1 MTHRTSQADQVI
13 TSRDAVYMR
22 RRLRYDY
29 KALCRRARDNR
40 LSIEEV
46 MQQNSRIANISRYRE
61 HFEAMRPYMFKM
73 KLTTLASY
81 ADAITRLNI
90 KQVQFFYHLAVI
102 FGTLTDDELVDG
114 ATITAAGNLAYI
126 VIKSPHTGISNWAAL
141 MLKRMQHASRR
152 RRSMAAP
159 PSA

>member
-1 MTHRTSQADQVI
+1 MTHHTSHADQVI
-13 TSRDAVYMR
+13 ASRDAVYMR

-40 LSIEEV
+40 LSIEQIMKE
-46 MQQNSRIANISRYRE
+46 NSRISNILRYVE

-90 KQVQFFYHLAVI
+90 KHVQFFYRLAAI

-114 ATITAAGNLAYI
+114 ETITVAGNLAYI
-126 VIKSPHTGISNWAAL
+126 VIKSPHAGISNWASL
-141 MLKRMQHASRR
+141 MLKRIQHASRR
-152 RRSMAAP
+152 RRSTAVQ